1 MSDVYNPLNVLGWF
15 PTLFPVYLNYPGS
28 GCSLALDSRHNLSR
42 WLWVLMRT
50 TPWHDHLLVITQ
62 AQPVITRDSLCS
74 HTISLCPP
82 SRVTTCPLIGQET
95 HRSPLIGPMSCV
107 SRMRP
112 ELLQMTQITGPDAS
126 LVTRRAW
133 PGPERE
139 RSEVRWCDLWERGEW
154 PAGSSGAILV
164 WARCKQAPASQR
176 GGKYLIS
183 GTNIQMKNVQREDL
197 QTLNKI
203 PSFIHGCRYL
213 F

>member
-1 MSDVYNPLNVLGWF
+1 MFSADSRLSRL
-15 PTLFPVYLNYPGS
+15 TLFPVYLHYPGS

-50 TPWHDHLLVITQ
+50 PPDMIICWSLLRHSPSLHVTVSAVTQ
-62 AQPVITRDSLCS
+62 SASVPRHVSQHALSLVRRP
-74 HTISLCPP
+74 TGALSLVRCHVCHGWGRNYYKWLR
-82 SRVTTCPLIGQET
+82 SRALMP
-95 HRSPLIGPMSCV
+95 RSWPG
-107 SRMRP
+107 
-112 ELLQMTQITGPDAS
+112 GPDPDQR
-126 LVTRRAW
+126 VVRW
-133 PGPERE
+133 G
-139 RSEVRWCDLWERGEW
+139 EVRWGDLWERGEW